1 MLFEQPSYLF
11 LIGLIPIYFFLLAWI
26 SKKNKQLL
34 ARLGKQAMVEKL
46 ILNYDEKLVFWQK
59 NIYALAFFFLIIGIA
74 NPKWGEKGEEVQVK
88 QSDVIIALDISQS
101 MLCDDVKPNRLEKAK
116 QFAEQLI
123 EKIKAERIGI
133 IVFAGEAYVQMPLT
147 TDYKAASLFIQSAN
161 TNIAPTQGTAISEAI
176 KLSEELRKD
185 SKNPCALILLTDGEN
200 HDDDAISAAKEAKNQ
215 DLSFFVVGIGT
226 SEGGFIPVP
235 NNMFE
240 MVKKDETGQPIR
252 TKMNPEALKAIAQA
266 SDGEYSNISDFD
278 ASKLKNWA
286 EKIVAKGE
294 DTSKKMSY
302 RNKESHFQWF
312 LGIAL
317 LLLMIAYFLPQIK
330 IKR

>member
-11 LIGLIPIYFFLLAWI
+11 LIGFIPIYFFLLVWI
-26 SKKNKQLL
+26 GEKNKQLF

-46 ILNYDEKLVFWQK
+46 ILNHDEKLFFWQK
-59 NIYALAFFFLIIGIA
+59 NIFALAFFFLIVSIA

-161 TNIAPTQGTAISEAI
+161 TNLAPTQGTAISEAI

-200 HDDDAISAAKEAKNQ
+200 HDDDAISAAKEAESQ
-215 DLSFFVVGIGT
+215 DLSFFVVGLGT
-226 SEGGFIPVP
+226 NEGGFIPVP
-235 NNMFE
+235 NNAFE
-240 MVKKDETGQPIR
+240 MFKKDETGKAIR
-252 TKMNPEALKAIAQA
+252 TQMNPDALKAIAQA
-266 SDGEYSNISDFD
+266 SHGEYSNISDFN
-278 ASKLKNWA
+278 ASKLKDWA

-294 DTSKKMSY
+294 DTSKKMSC
-302 RNKESHFQWF
+302 RNKESRFQWF
-312 LGIAL
+312 LGAAL
-317 LLLMIAYFLPQIK
+317 FLFMFAYFLPQLK